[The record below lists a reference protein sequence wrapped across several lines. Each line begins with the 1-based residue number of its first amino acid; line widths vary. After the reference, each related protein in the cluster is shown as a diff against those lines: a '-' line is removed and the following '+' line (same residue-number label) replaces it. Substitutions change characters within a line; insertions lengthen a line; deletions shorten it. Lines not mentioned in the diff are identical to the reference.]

1 MISTIIL
8 KINYYILE
16 KLYYVPDVIE
26 STFEFPVD
34 VVQFWKKHVAIIIFI
49 KIKIILIVS
58 FDVMSKGLT

>member
-1 MISTIIL
+1 M
-8 KINYYILE
+8 LE
-16 KLYYVPDVIE
+16 ELYYVPDVIE

-58 FDVMSKGLT
+58 FDVISKGLT